1 MQGVLWVSFAG
12 YGRYACS
19 AHEDGTIGLWNAA
32 TGVRITTLAGHP
44 GFANCICVDS
54 EGRNAVSAGDDGT
67 LKVWDLK
74 WKTQAGVED
83 VERVGAEAEKARK
96 EQEEYLRV
104 RIESADRALAE
115 AERAAM
121 AAESARA
128 TYQDARRR
136 RELGP
141 LTAEQEAE
149 IHQLWVQV
157 NLTEVQAKTAQT
169 SAAIAREGAEMAE
182 YRRARTARAAV
193 SAPAKRAPEPA
204 PFEVPVTRTSSVE
217 RSSAEEAYPAP
228 PVKRGRL
235 WHLFHPRGYTRKLT
249 PAELG
254 IARGPA
260 NKRQSAVMSV
270 ECHKCELTFGVPWS
284 NLPDTAAMTPPERFR
299 FVTTNERTYPCPRC
313 GRQFFVTWSGKE
325 VTVMMR
331 RGQW

>member
-1 MQGVLWVSFAG
+1 L
-12 YGRYACS
+12 
-19 AHEDGTIGLWNAA
+19 
-32 TGVRITTLAGHP
+32 
-44 GFANCICVDS
+44 DS
-54 EGRNAVSAGDDGT
+54 S
-67 LKVWDLK
+67 DLK
-74 WKTQAGVED
+74 WKTQTGVED
-83 VERVGAEAEKARK
+83 VERVGAEVEKARK
-96 EQEEYLRV
+96 EQEEYLRL
-104 RIESADRALAE
+104 RIESADGAWAE

-128 TYQDARRR
+128 MYQDAKRR

-141 LTAEQEAE
+141 LTAEQETE

-157 NLTEVQAKTAQT
+157 NLMEVQAKTAET
-169 SAAIAREGAEMAE
+169 SAAIASEGAEMAE
-182 YRRARTARAAV
+182 YRRARTAKAA
-193 SAPAKRAPEPA
+193 AGAAARRTPEPS
-204 PFEVPVTRTSSVE
+204 PFDVPVTRTTVK
-217 RSSAEEAYPAP
+217 RSSADEAYPVR

-260 NKRQSAVMSV
+260 TKRQSAVLSV
-270 ECHKCELTFGVPWS
+270 ECHKCELTFCVPWS

-331 RGQW
+331 REQW